1 MRHIKLFFTVLC
13 ALWLSP
19 AAAEQPLG
27 SDLDGLLAYAREHN
41 PELAAARH
49 AAAAALQDSE
59 SADTLADPVLRIE
72 PMDVTRGNPE
82 TRFTLMQR
90 LPWFGTRDLRREAA
104 QARVDIANGQTA
116 AAHADIA
123 ARLRQAHA
131 MRYYATAN
139 ERLTVQTR
147 ELLQRLEQVAQ
158 TRYANGLGRQQD
170 VLRAQLELTD
180 ADSELLVWQNEAH
193 HAHVEVNALLARA
206 ADAPLAEVQALPAL
220 PPAAAL
226 DEATLL
232 ERLQQ
237 QNPQLRIADADIASA
252 EKSRDLAY
260 AGRYPELTLGVS
272 PTRSNGAV
280 DRWDLMLELDIPL
293 QQSTRRAQERS
304 ADAQLAAANAR
315 RAAELNARRAE
326 LVRVLAELETA
337 RRTESLVAHRLLPQA
352 ELGYR
357 AALAAY
363 ETGRADFELLIA
375 SHRQWLRARQ
385 QQLKA
390 QTDMQSRMADIENLV
405 GGTL

>member
-1 MRHIKLFFTVLC
+1 MRHIEPFITLLC
-13 ALWLSP
+13 ALWLP
-19 AAAEQPLG
+19 AAAGLPLG

-59 SADTLADPVLRIE
+59 SAGTLADPVLRIE

-104 QARVDIANGQTA
+104 QARADIASGQAA

-139 ERLTVQTR
+139 ERLTMETR

-158 TRYANGLGRQQD
+158 ARYANGLGSQQD

-180 ADSELLVWQNEAH
+180 LDSELLAWQNEAH
-193 HAHVEVNALLARA
+193 HARVEVNALLARV
-206 ADAPLAEVQALPAL
+206 ADAPLAEVQALPDL

-226 DEATLL
+226 NEAALL
-232 ERLQQ
+232 ERLARH
-237 QNPQLRIADADIASA
+237 NPQLRIADADIVSA

-260 AGRYPELTLGVS
+260 AARYPELLLGIA
-272 PTRSNGAV
+272 PTRRNGAV
-280 DRWDLMLELDIPL
+280 ERWDLMLELDLPL

-315 RAAELNARRAE
+315 RAAGLNAGRAE
-326 LVRVLAELETA
+326 LVRALAELETA
-337 RRTESLVAHRLLPQA
+337 RRTESLIAHRLLPQG
-352 ELGYR
+352 ELTYQS
-357 AALAAY
+357 ALAGY
-363 ETGRADFELLIA
+363 ETGRVEFAMLIEA
-375 SHRQWLRARQ
+375 QRQVLKAKQ
-385 QQLKA
+385 QRLKA
-390 QTDMQSRMADIENLV
+390 QLDAQRRLAEIERLL
-405 GGTL
+405 GEEL